1 MATSSGI
8 VNNCWKLFTVAAKSD
23 KVNLRPLQGTD
34 SKRSMITLY
43 ENLRTI
49 VYTPFY
55 LADRRGFWRDEGLD
69 VAIHLSPDPVET
81 AEGLLAGRA
90 DISWGGPMRVM
101 LHHDRDP
108 DCQLVAFGQ
117 IVARDPFILI
127 GHEPNPD
134 FHFHDLRGKRLAIS
148 EEVPT
153 PWMTFQDDLTRAGI
167 VPSNLDIAE
176 RAAMSTFPGKLAT
189 GEIDVAQVL
198 EPYASSALADGKA
211 YIWHR
216 FADRG
221 DIGYT
226 SFYTTRSYFQNNR
239 AICQSLLTGVGR
251 ALDALTIEPADD
263 IAAELGTLF
272 PEVPLTIL
280 AAAIAGYQSS
290 NLWARQTD
298 LPVAAF
304 VKLKSALLSGGL
316 ITTDIPYDHVI
327 ARLETS

>member
-1 MATSSGI
+1 
-8 VNNCWKLFTVAAKSD
+8 
-23 KVNLRPLQGTD
+23 
-34 SKRSMITLY
+34 MITLY

-55 LADRRGFWRDEGLD
+55 LADRRGYWSDEGLD
-69 VAIHLSPDPVET
+69 VNIQLSPDPVET

-117 IVARDPFILI
+117 VVARDPFILI
-127 GHEPNPD
+127 GREPNPD
-134 FHFHDLRGKRLAIS
+134 FHFRDLRDRRLAIA

-153 PWMTFQDDLTRAGI
+153 PWMTLQDDLIRAGI
-167 VPSNLDIAE
+167 EPSQLDIAE
-176 RAAMSTFPGKLAT
+176 RAAMKTFPDRLAS

-198 EPYASSALADGKA
+198 EPYASGALADGTA
-211 YIWHR
+211 HIWHR
-216 FADRG
+216 FAERG

-226 SFYTTRSYFQNNR
+226 SFYTTRRYFQNNITTCR
-239 AICQSLLTGVGR
+239 SLLTGVGR
-251 ALDALTIEPADD
+251 ALEVVAIEPADD

-272 PEVPLTIL
+272 PDVPLTIL
-280 AAAIAGYQSS
+280 ASAIAGYQSS

-298 LPVAAF
+298 LTAATF
-304 VKLKSALLSGGL
+304 VRLKSALLSGGL
-316 ITTDIPYDHVI
+316 ISTDIPYDHVI

>member
-1 MATSSGI
+1 
-8 VNNCWKLFTVAAKSD
+8 
-23 KVNLRPLQGTD
+23 
-34 SKRSMITLY
+34 MITLY

-55 LADRRGFWRDEGLD
+55 LADRRGYWSDEGLD
-69 VAIHLSPDPVET
+69 VNIQLSPDPVET

-117 IVARDPFILI
+117 VVARDPFILI
-127 GHEPNPD
+127 GREPNPD
-134 FHFHDLRGKRLAIS
+134 FHFRDLCDRRLAIA

-153 PWMTFQDDLTRAGI
+153 PWMTLQDDLIRAGI
-167 VPSNLDIAE
+167 EPSHLDIAE
-176 RAAMSTFPGKLAT
+176 RAAMKTFPDRLAS

-198 EPYASSALADGKA
+198 EPYASSALADGTA
-211 YIWHR
+211 HIWHR
-216 FADRG
+216 FAERG

-226 SFYTTRSYFQNNR
+226 SFYTTRRYFQSNITTCR
-239 AICQSLLTGVGR
+239 SLLTGVGR
-251 ALDALTIEPADD
+251 ALEAVVIEPADD
-263 IAAELGTLF
+263 IAAELATLF
-272 PEVPLTIL
+272 PDVPPTIL
-280 AAAIAGYQSS
+280 ASAIAGYQSS

-298 LPVAAF
+298 LTVAAF
-304 VKLKSALLSGGL
+304 VKLKSALLSGRL
-316 ITTDIPYDHVI
+316 ISTDIPYDHVI